1 MSILIID
8 VHDRFGRSIFLWTY
22 KKLGRGETLLK
33 KNVNVKKNNNKIEKE
48 AIIIWRC
55 CQMSN

>member
-22 KKLGRGETLLK
+22 KKLGRGEILLK

-48 AIIIWRC
+48 AIIIW
-55 CQMSN
+55 